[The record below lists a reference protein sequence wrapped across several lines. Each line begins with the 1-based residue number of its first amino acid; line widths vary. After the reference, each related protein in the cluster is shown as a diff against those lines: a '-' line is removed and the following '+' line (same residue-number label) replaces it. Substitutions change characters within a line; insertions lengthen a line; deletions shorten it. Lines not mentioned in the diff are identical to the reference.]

1 MLTRR
6 LADELRDGGVR
17 ILDASVRGPH
27 ILSLQFPAGMPEQLV
42 RELAAEQ
49 VTSRPASGACISPHV
64 YNDEEDI
71 DRFLASFRRLTARE
85 PVTSRSRLLE
95 RQ

>member
-1 MLTRR
+1 MR
-6 LADELRDGGVR
+6 
-17 ILDASVRGPH
+17 
-27 ILSLQFPAGMPEQLV
+27 
-42 RELAAEQ
+42 
-49 VTSRPASGACISPHV
+49 ISPHL
-64 YNDEEDI
+64 YNDEDDI